1 MQDVQDKI
9 KAVVN
14 EIGAALENL
23 EQSGRGRTIFT
34 NRMGLT
40 PEEQEKLR
48 DLLGKGDITIKLNN
62 TAEPAE
68 WQESG
73 ISGVWYGVFYDQ
85 GGAPLL
91 ETLEIGFFPEVAA
104 SQPEDIVQGI
114 DKLKKRVA
122 NI

>member
-14 EIGAALENL
+14 EIGTALENL
-23 EQSGRGRTIFT
+23 HKSGQGRTLFT

-40 PEEQEKLR
+40 NEEQETLR
-48 DLLGKGDITIKLNN
+48 DLLGRGDITIKLNN

-85 GGAPLL
+85 GGNSLL
-91 ETLEIGFFPEVAA
+91 ETLEISFFPEVAA
-104 SQPEDIVQGI
+104 SQPEDLVEGI

-122 NI
+122 NR